1 MTKPRKYIIE
11 VGNTETYLWKK
22 IDNSFQCLGCCG
34 RYGDL
39 KTPKVDFIRVPVGDV
54 EEVIEKMGYD
64 VEIVGS
70 SIIQINE
77 KKRIEK

>member
-1 MTKPRKYIIE
+1 
-11 VGNTETYLWKK
+11 L
-22 IDNSFQCLGCCG
+22 
-34 RYGDL
+34 
-39 KTPKVDFIRVPVGDV
+39 